1 MQKNLVD
8 IFSLN
13 ILKIIKTFVFFWL
26 LLCIYRIIFIGGMHE
41 YIAVDSDFSLIFT
54 AIYSGAKL
62 SLQTA
67 GVLTL
72 CMLISLVA
80 EGFSKRLRWFR
91 QVCSFCVLFI
101 TTLLF
106 IARFPFY
113 QQFHSGFNQMIFTAM
128 HEDVYALFI
137 SLIEEFHLPL
147 KLCIVVLLVCV
158 LNYIFNK
165 FIDKKWGFFKW
176 SKLKSK
182 YRLIIL
188 LIGVYLLATLSL
200 YGGGWSWKSGVNWEN
215 AGITNDTFLNESIL
229 DDYQS
234 IYRAYAN
241 QMRME
246 ACNGLSFSAQNVRD
260 LAKSLTNKDGGNDLS
275 IYLAKEA
282 TGAKI
287 EKPKHIFVI
296 VSESYANWPLLDKYS
311 NLHIAD
317 NMKKII
323 AEDDTIYTSHMLP
336 SGSSTVGALM
346 TMVTGVANSNL
357 YLTTMPEALANPY
370 ITATAPQMKNL
381 GYETSFW
388 YAGPATWEN
397 IQEFTL
403 AQGFDNFYSRGNIDP
418 NATGSVWGADDEY
431 LYDAIFKQIDDNKMT
446 FSVILNTSNHSPFN
460 IDLEKE
466 GFDVSKVIEGLP
478 DKEKNNQELI
488 KELGHFWY
496 ADKMA
501 SDFINKVKAKYPDS
515 LFIFVGD
522 HADRYN
528 IDKVPTMYER
538 YSVPLIITGK
548 GIQKDLLPEDMAG
561 SQIDIMPTVIDLIAP
576 EGFTYYSV
584 GKSLSE
590 NKLGQSYAFW
600 ITADAIGNTD
610 DLVEKPQYFNREV
623 LPDRTV
629 LENYINGVRAISW
642 WLGKY
647 GTIIDEALLQ

>member
-229 DDYQS
+229 DDYQA

-346 TMVTGVANSNL
+346 TMVTGMANSNL

-501 SDFINKVKAKYPDS
+501 SDFINKIKAKYPDS

>member
-1 MQKNLVD
+1 
-8 IFSLN
+8 
-13 ILKIIKTFVFFWL
+13 
-26 LLCIYRIIFIGGMHE
+26 
-41 YIAVDSDFSLIFT
+41 
-54 AIYSGAKL
+54 
-62 SLQTA
+62 
-67 GVLTL
+67 
-72 CMLISLVA
+72 
-80 EGFSKRLRWFR
+80 
-91 QVCSFCVLFI
+91 
-101 TTLLF
+101 
-106 IARFPFY
+106 
-113 QQFHSGFNQMIFTAM
+113 
-128 HEDVYALFI
+128 
-137 SLIEEFHLPL
+137 
-147 KLCIVVLLVCV
+147 
-158 LNYIFNK
+158 
-165 FIDKKWGFFKW
+165 
-176 SKLKSK
+176 
-182 YRLIIL
+182 
-188 LIGVYLLATLSL
+188 
-200 YGGGWSWKSGVNWEN
+200 
-215 AGITNDTFLNESIL
+215 
-229 DDYQS
+229 
-234 IYRAYAN
+234 
-241 QMRME
+241 MRME

-275 IYLAKEA
+275 VYLAKEA
-282 TGAKI
+282 IGAKI

-346 TMVTGVANSNL
+346 TMVTGMANSNL
-357 YLTTMPEALANPY
+357 YLTTMPESLANPY

-528 IDKVPTMYER
+528 IDKVSTMYER

-610 DLVEKPQYFNREV
+610 DLVEKPQYFNREA